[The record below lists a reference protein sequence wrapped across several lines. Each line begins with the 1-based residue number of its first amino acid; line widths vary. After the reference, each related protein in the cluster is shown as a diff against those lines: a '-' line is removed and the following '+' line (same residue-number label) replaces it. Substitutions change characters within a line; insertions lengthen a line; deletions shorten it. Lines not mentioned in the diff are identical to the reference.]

1 MTDQTDTFSDFEDDD
16 ELEEYSAEEL
26 LEQAQI
32 NAQAL
37 FLGTAESL
45 STDPG
50 LLDSWTKSLAAT
62 FIRGWDTEQEWEP
75 ADILF
80 ALVTNYQS
88 FGAEIENADFDADIP
103 TVTIGNLP
111 NAHLAEALEIAPD
124 RMHHLFRI
132 GEGLAT
138 RLGGTLTWN
147 PDADGSIQLQV
158 AAKAGTP

>member
-1 MTDQTDTFSDFEDDD
+1 VTDQTDTTPDQDDD

-45 STDPG
+45 SADPG

-80 ALVTNYQS
+80 ALVTNYQA
-88 FGAEIENADFDADIP
+88 FGAEIEEADFDADIP

-111 NAHLAEALEIAPD
+111 NVHLAEALEIAPD
-124 RMHHLFRI
+124 RMDHLFRI

-138 RLGGTLTWN
+138 RLGGTLAWN
-147 PDADGSIQLQV
+147 AEGHGRIRLQV
-158 AAKAGTP
+158 VEAVETP